1 MFVKLKYNRAK
12 YAMARSQN
20 PDIFRPFQFPIESP
34 PPNSSRK
41 RKRKSQPKVKK
52 DSNQTPPPLAHNAES
67 SLNVQNFQQNKGNL
81 LILPNTHY
89 LTIPLE
95 EYSSTPFTSSQKPAK
110 PISNYQHQFQIV
122 SPSPQPAIHTA
133 SPTPTPSNPAPD
145 VVPGS
150 APDVAQNSAQ
160 NSAQESV
167 PSSASVLASVKV
179 PDITPAHTTS
189 PILTPK
195 PTKIVKFNYNTS
207 TNQTQR
213 SQKTYNHTIKLPSDT
228 YQKLSS
234 TILSNTPS
242 PVKSKTLSS
251 KNLALESTP
260 ASNFQGQQSPT
271 ATLPSTFTSPLI
283 NTTTA
288 DTATITANTPSF
300 ATSSTDTT
308 TKSPTKVWNDNN
320 KVDLES
326 RESSDANASPVL
338 GAELIGEQDQETI
351 KSIEGQTRSEFSN
364 TSNTQLGFE
373 SDAPPKLENNTDSK
387 STRQLLLSTL
397 VSPSPTVVNPDN
409 NDVNNKINKND
420 GGGEDGEG
428 GSGDDITAGPNTSTA
443 DHSPVLTINAP
454 VPQRPLPTVQAS
466 TVDSNYLSSSS
477 SRASLSASTSPT
489 STPLPVA
496 SSMHTSRYSLEPN
509 FQQTTQQT
517 PKPTSEHTLESTL
530 ESTSESS
537 PQLRPKSST
546 PSCENALDEM
556 FKYSD
561 FIKEVIEASKGNSN
575 KSGSERSS
583 RNSGR
588 IGSNKDCQPLVEGTT
603 PNYDITARGNV
614 GRDQD
619 RLLSLMQIDVDWLKD
634 TITVAN
640 RLSFLKDVYKTIQS
654 VKRQKTK
661 EK

>member
-34 PPNSSRK
+34 PSNSSRK

-52 DSNQTPPPLAHNAES
+52 ESNQTPPPLAHNAES
-67 SLNVQNFQQNKGNL
+67 SLNVQNFQQSKDTL
-81 LILPNTHY
+81 LKLPNTHY

-133 SPTPTPSNPAPD
+133 SPTPTPSNSAPD

-150 APDVAQNSAQ
+150 AQDSARD
-160 NSAQESV
+160 SARDSA

-179 PDITPAHTTS
+179 PDTTPAYTTS

-213 SQKTYNHTIKLPSDT
+213 SQKSYNHTIKLPSDT
-228 YQKLSS
+228 YQKLNS

-251 KNLALESTP
+251 KNLALESTR
-260 ASNFQGQQSPT
+260 ASNFQGEQSPT

-288 DTATITANTPSF
+288 DTATTTADAPFF

-326 RESSDANASPVL
+326 RESSDANVSAVL
-338 GAELIGEQDQETI
+338 GAQLIGEQDQKTI
-351 KSIEGQTRSEFSN
+351 KSLEGQTQSEFRN

-373 SDAPPKLENNTDSK
+373 SDAQPKLENNTDSE

-397 VSPSPTVVNPDN
+397 VSPSPTVVNPDI
-409 NDVNNKINKND
+409 NDVNNKNNKND
-420 GGGEDGEG
+420 NDG
-428 GSGDDITAGPNTSTA
+428 GDDVAAGPNTSTA
-443 DHSPVLTINAP
+443 DNSPVVTINAP
-454 VPQRPLPTVQAS
+454 VPQRPVPTVQAS
-466 TVDSNYLSSSS
+466 TADSNYLSSSS

-489 STPLPVA
+489 STPLPVP
-496 SSMHTSRYSLEPN
+496 SSMHTSRHSLEPN
-509 FQQTTQQT
+509 FQQTPQQT
-517 PKPTSEHTLESTL
+517 PKPTSEHTL

-556 FKYSD
+556 FKYSG
-561 FIKEVIEASKGNSN
+561 FIKEAVGARKGNSN

-588 IGSNKDCQPLVEGTT
+588 IGCNKDCQPLVGGTT
-603 PNYDITARGNV
+603 PRYDITARGNV